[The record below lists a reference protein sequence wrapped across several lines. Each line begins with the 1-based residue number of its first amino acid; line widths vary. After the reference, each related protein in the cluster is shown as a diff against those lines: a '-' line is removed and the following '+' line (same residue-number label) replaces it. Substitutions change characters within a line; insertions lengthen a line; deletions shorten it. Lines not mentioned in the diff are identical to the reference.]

1 MLFELLSFT
10 ALLVTF
16 APLDTDLAACCSLAS
31 KDLLSS
37 GVDGRMDG
45 RDSRYQRNVMYLHVL

>member
-1 MLFELLSFT
+1 MLLELLSLA
-10 ALLVTF
+10 ALLVAF

-45 RDSRYQRNVMYLHVL
+45 RDSRSLRNVIHLHVL